1 MRNNGKI
8 HKELGKVI
16 SLSVVGATSSSSS
29 HTVIVGCLFIRSW
42 SSSSSFKPR
51 WHLRNEGISMAS
63 CLLSSCCFQQH
74 FNSAT
79 RSSARREQ
87 QACSAMI
94 FSYPRIGFS
103 SVALMVVCC
112 CNGKR
117 LRTFSLASLIFKSFR
132 AVGGSTHWVI
142 WAFNRPPQW
151 ISTISEWLS
160 HRPFDVYFSERALI
174 GTEDEEGIHISSG
187 LMGYPFGGFFGWRK
201 HSIKRLI
208 NKSLIYG

>member
-51 WHLRNEGISMAS
+51 WHLRDEGISMAS
-63 CLLSSCCFQQH
+63 CLLSCCCFQQH

-79 RSSARREQ
+79 RSSTRREQ
-87 QACSAMI
+87 QAVPW
-94 FSYPRIGFS
+94 FSHIQGLD
-103 SVALMVVCC
+103 ALMVVCC
-112 CNGKR
+112 CNSKWGGIKI
-117 LRTFSLASLIFKSFR
+117 RTFCLASLIFKSFR
-132 AVGGSTHWVI
+132 AVGGSTHCVI

-151 ISTISEWLS
+151 ISTIMNDWS
-160 HRPFDVYFSERALI
+160 HRPFDVYFT
-174 GTEDEEGIHISSG
+174 GTNWNRGRRGYRYQFRTYGVSFRGFLWLEET
-187 LMGYPFGGFFGWRK
+187 F
-201 HSIKRLI
+201 
-208 NKSLIYG
+208 NKASYK